1 MKTLLSISI
10 VLILATSGVFYLSS
24 GEDDKPCIEEWLA
37 QTQDVFANTSRLF
50 SFSENE
56 SEPDN
61 EEESLDL
68 KLEALLP
75 SSEMDLS
82 YQHDL
87 SPQEETQ
94 VIDTA
99 LLPDLF
105 NKPQGPE
112 AKFKG
117 QVHTDE
123 NDNIIGAEVQ
133 VAIPTDI
140 N

>member
-1 MKTLLSISI
+1 ML
-10 VLILATSGVFYLSS
+10 VTSGLYLVSS
-24 GEDDKPCIEEWLA
+24 NDADKPCIEEWFG
-37 QTQDVFANTSRLF
+37 QTKEVFANASSLF
-50 SFSENE
+50 QKSDNE
-56 SEPDN
+56 LLIET

-75 SSEMDLS
+75 DSEFNLPNQPNLKPKLEPS
-82 YQHDL
+82 I
-87 SPQEETQ
+87 S
-94 VIDTA
+94 DTA

-105 NKPQGPE
+105 NQAE
-112 AKFKG
+112 ENTAKFKG

-123 NDNIIGAEVQ
+123 NDNIIGAEVH